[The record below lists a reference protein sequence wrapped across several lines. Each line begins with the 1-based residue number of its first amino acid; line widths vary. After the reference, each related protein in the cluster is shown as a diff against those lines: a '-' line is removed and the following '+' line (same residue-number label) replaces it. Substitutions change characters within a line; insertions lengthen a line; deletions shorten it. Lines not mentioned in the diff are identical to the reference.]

1 VNPASWAWVVLAA
14 VIVVGVTAFDV
25 WAHFAGQVSMSAQ
38 LRTWLSGEL
47 TGPLVVGLWMGLFFG
62 LLWHW
67 IVRIKG
73 P

>member
-1 VNPASWAWVVLAA
+1 VNPASWAWVALATIIILGVA
-14 VIVVGVTAFDV
+14 VFDT
-25 WAHFAGQVSMSAQ
+25 WAYFAGQVSMSAQ

-47 TGPLVVGLWMGLFFG
+47 TGPLVVGLWMGLFFA